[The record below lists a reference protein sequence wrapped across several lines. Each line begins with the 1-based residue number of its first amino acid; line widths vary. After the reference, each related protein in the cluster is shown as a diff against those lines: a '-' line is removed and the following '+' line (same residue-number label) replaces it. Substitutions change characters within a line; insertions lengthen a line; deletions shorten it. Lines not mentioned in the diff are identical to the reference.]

1 MDLPLVGGADLAE
14 GRALRVPKPLNT
26 RKSHSVTWSRLKSV
40 TVAPLALPAENTKV
54 SLPSP
59 PVRVFAPALTS
70 VLASLLPV
78 PVSPEPVRYNASTLA
93 ALADRS

>member
-14 GRALRVPKPLNT
+14 GCALRSVPKPLNT

-40 TVAPLALPAENTKV
+40 TVAPFALPAKNTKV

-59 PVRVFAPALTS
+59 PIRVFAPTVTS
-70 VLASLLPV
+70 VLAPLLPV
-78 PVSPEPVRYNASTLA
+78 PVSPEPFTYSASTLA
-93 ALADRS
+93 GRV